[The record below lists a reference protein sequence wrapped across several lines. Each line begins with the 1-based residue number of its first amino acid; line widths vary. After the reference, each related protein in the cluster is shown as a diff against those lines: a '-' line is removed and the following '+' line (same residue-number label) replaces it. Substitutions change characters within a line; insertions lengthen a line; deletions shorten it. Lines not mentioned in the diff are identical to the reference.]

1 MCHKCQ
7 KKQTKSY
14 PKDSKKQ
21 KHESCSCK
29 CACKC
34 GCACLPKQKPKCECE
49 QWIYIP
55 QAYTPG
61 CCDGVGRFTGSMG
74 NVERGCNCIYP
85 Y

>member
-1 MCHKCQ
+1 MCQKCQ
-7 KKQTKSY
+7 QQNASKPNKAPKSSKKQTT
-14 PKDSKKQ
+14 
-21 KHESCSCK
+21 